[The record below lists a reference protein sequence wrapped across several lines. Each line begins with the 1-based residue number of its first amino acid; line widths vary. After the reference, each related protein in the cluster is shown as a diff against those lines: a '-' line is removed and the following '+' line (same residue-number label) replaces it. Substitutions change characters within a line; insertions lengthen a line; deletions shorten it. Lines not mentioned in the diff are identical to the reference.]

1 MRLAL
6 PEQVA
11 IHDAIHQADIDAE
24 VYLFGSRADDSARG
38 GDIDLLVLSKRIG
51 VMEKL
56 EILAQLHDKLGERKI
71 DLAVFPDANRPF
83 AKIALEK
90 GIRL

>member
-1 MRLAL
+1 MRLAI

-11 IHDAIHQADIDAE
+11 IHDAIHQADVDAE
-24 VYLFGSRADDSARG
+24 VYLFGSRTDDTARG

-51 VMEKL
+51 LMK
-56 EILAQLHDKLGERKI
+56 KLGERKI
-71 DLAVFPDANRPF
+71 DLVVFPDASRSF

-90 GIRL
+90 GIHLSVVPS

>member
-11 IHDAIHQADIDAE
+11 IHDAIHQADVDAE
-24 VYLFGSRADDSARG
+24 VYLFGSRTDDTARG

-51 VMEKL
+51 LMKKL
-56 EILAQLHDKLGERKI
+56 EILAHLHEKLGERKI
-71 DLAVFPDANRPF
+71 DLIIIPEVEGRF
-83 AKIALEK
+83 ARIDFKK
-90 GIRL
+90 GILL

>member
-1 MRLAL
+1 MRLAI

-24 VYLFGSRADDSARG
+24 VYLFGSRIDDTARG

-51 VMEKL
+51 LMKKL
-56 EILAQLHDKLGERKI
+56 EILAQLHEKLGERKI
-71 DLAVFPDANRPF
+71 DLVVFPDSTRRF
-83 AKIALEK
+83 AKIALER

>member
-6 PEQVA
+6 TEQVA

-24 VYLFGSRADDSARG
+24 VYLFGSRTDDSARG

-51 VMEKL
+51 LMKKL

-71 DLAVFPDANRPF
+71 DLIIIPEVVGRF
-83 AKIALEK
+83 ARIDFKK
-90 GIRL
+90 GILL

>member
-11 IHDAIHQADIDAE
+11 IHEAIRQADIEAE
-24 VYLFGSRADDSARG
+24 VYLFGSRTDDSARG
-38 GDIDLLVLSKRIG
+38 GDIDLLVLSTRIG
-51 VMEKL
+51 LMKKL
-56 EILAQLHDKLGERKI
+56 EILAQLHEKLGDRKI

>member
-11 IHDAIHQADIDAE
+11 IHDAIHQADVDAE
-24 VYLFGSRADDSARG
+24 VYLFGSRTDDSARG

-71 DLAVFPDANRPF
+71 DLIIIPEVVGRF
-83 AKIALEK
+83 ARIDFKK
-90 GIRL
+90 GILL

>member
-6 PEQVA
+6 PEQIA
-11 IHDAIHQADIDAE
+11 IHDVVHQADQDAE
-24 VYLFGSRADDSARG
+24 VYLFGSRTDDTARG

-51 VMEKL
+51 LMKKL
-56 EILAQLHDKLGERKI
+56 EILAQLHRELGDRKI
-71 DLAVFPDANRPF
+71 DLAIFPDGSRPF
-83 AKIALEK
+83 AKIALET

>member
-6 PEQVA
+6 TEQVA

-24 VYLFGSRADDSARG
+24 VYLFGSRTDDSARG

-51 VMEKL
+51 LMKKL
-56 EILAQLHDKLGERKI
+56 EILAQLHEKLGERKI
-71 DLAVFPDANRPF
+71 DLIIIPEVVGRF
-83 AKIALEK
+83 ARIDFKK
-90 GIRL
+90 GILL

>member
-1 MRLAL
+1 MRLAV

-24 VYLFGSRADDSARG
+24 VYLFGSRTDDTARG

-51 VMEKL
+51 LMKKL
-56 EILAQLHDKLGERKI
+56 EILAQLHEKLGERKI
-71 DLAVFPDANRPF
+71 DLIIIPEVEGRF
-83 AKIALEK
+83 ARIDFKK
-90 GIRL
+90 GILL